1 MNEEEFAN
9 SRDDFLKIFRDNYI
23 KSKETISEM
32 PFSKLS
38 ILKKY
43 GNF

>member
-1 MNEEEFAN
+1 MNDFEFEN

-23 KSKETISEM
+23 KSKKTFSEM
-32 PFSKLS
+32 LFTKLS